1 MTFAYWWK
9 KKNPLN
15 SNVCKQVGWAHLE
28 RNLCWRRRHNW
39 FLQKQTEIPQCFQKF
54 QTGRTFPLSGV
65 CLGKLS
71 YPNKMKYV
79 AGMYHDQVSY
89 RFNPRSR
96 SALCALLYSLDQK
109 DNLKWRRDCPAS
121 GCWWGVWKGR
131 QEVCS
136 PSVCLSA
143 PWEIQ
148 PWVSVVESIVLRR
161 DYRQEDVCWCT
172 WGAVC
177 WALYPP
183 ESFLATHFK
192 FCFRWYQNSFCP
204 GSSEEMGK
212 EDDVTGVDQ
221 LRELHQGL

>member
-1 MTFAYWWK
+1 MTFAYWW

-15 SNVCKQVGWAHLE
+15 SNVCKQVGWARLE

-89 RFNPRSR
+89 RFNPRSH

-109 DNLKWRRDCPAS
+109 DNLKWRRDCALHV
-121 GCWWGVWKGR
+121 GVG
-131 QEVCS
+131 EVCGRGGRRCAAHRCACQPLEKSS
-136 PSVCLSA
+136 PGFQSLKALCWEGITDRKMRAGALEALSA
-143 PWEIQ
+143 EHCTRLKAFWQHTSNFALDDIKT
-148 PWVSVVESIVLRR
+148 VFVLAVLKR
-161 DYRQEDVCWCT
+161 
-172 WGAVC
+172 WGRKMM
-177 WALYPP
+177 W
-183 ESFLATHFK
+183 
-192 FCFRWYQNSFCP
+192 P
-204 GSSEEMGK
+204 G
-212 EDDVTGVDQ
+212 
-221 LRELHQGL
+221 